1 MDDTTY
7 LQPTTQ
13 HLLANT
19 LYTLHTQHGL
29 NAANTQPCTQPC
41 KRDLQPRDRQG
52 PGPRPTRKRAQEACP
67 AAARGSSDR
76 GPTGK
81 VPRPRRPGS
90 TCASERHATLSA
102 GRRLY
107 RRPRRSKAARG
118 REGAGGA
125 RAAGG
130 MGGAQSNACGSAYP
144 GDAGE
149 RVGRPER
156 VHSSDDCAAAGLA
169 AASAAQPAESWAPNA
184 LVCKAGK
191 LRADADAGGRVAT
204 VHCTGTQVALR
215 RGQALR
221 WAHQIITT
229 AHLLSAVVLPSCGRP
244 GGESPSRVAPSCG
257 RLDPEAAAS
266 RARACATRGETKP
279 TGAQNG
285 ASRAQKGATR
295 A

>member
-1 MDDTTY
+1 MLVHLIVDDTTH

-13 HLLANT
+13 HLLTNT

-29 NAANTQPCTQPC
+29 NAANTQPCSSR

-52 PGPRPTRKRAQEACP
+52 PGPRPTRKRAQDACP

-169 AASAAQPAESWAPNA
+169 AASAARPAESWAPNA
-184 LVCKAGK
+184 RACKAGK
-191 LRADADAGGRVAT
+191 LRADANAGGRVAT
-204 VHCTGTQVALR
+204 VC
-215 RGQALR
+215 
-221 WAHQIITT
+221 
-229 AHLLSAVVLPSCGRP
+229 
-244 GGESPSRVAPSCG
+244 
-257 RLDPEAAAS
+257 
-266 RARACATRGETKP
+266 CAT
-279 TGAQNG
+279 Q
-285 ASRAQKGATR
+285 
-295 A
+295 